1 MTTTATAEQII
12 EAHNI
17 WKISN
22 GRMGGKWMV
31 LNTKSNVGFY
41 LITRKACMAFI
52 EQQVAP
58 TL

>member
-1 MTTTATAEQII
+1 MMATAEQVA

-22 GRMGGKWMV
+22 GRIDGKWMV
-31 LNTKSNVGFY
+31 YNTKNNVALY
-41 LITRKACMAFI
+41 LISRKACIAFI

>member
-1 MTTTATAEQII
+1 MVATTEQII

-31 LNTKSNVGFY
+31 INTKNNVGFY
-41 LITRKACMAFI
+41 LITRKACIAFI